1 MPVNWKVNMVISA
14 LVTVGAY
21 FAADT
26 FLEFKW
32 WVDVIIA
39 LFFGGIVNQLIL
51 RDKEEDS
58 EIEVVPGLTLQELKD
73 TQALGRDWTQKL
85 EKLARQLDRVRPDT
99 AAKIRDISATVSTL
113 FTNFEQDPKD
123 LTTNNARR
131 LINDH
136 LPRAHKFLA
145 AYTGLAA
152 AGRLTGNEQAKL
164 ADMENKVT
172 TIRESFSRH
181 LEAFRNNDF
190 TQLQVEGQSME
201 TIYNIDI

>member
-1 MPVNWKVNMVISA
+1 MAVNWKINMVISA

-21 FAADT
+21 FAAES

-51 RDKEEDS
+51 RDKKDDS
-58 EIEVVPGLTLQELKD
+58 QIEVVPGLTRQELKE
-73 TQALGRDWTQKL
+73 TLALGRDWAKKL
-85 EKLARQLDRVRPDT
+85 ETLARQLDRQRPDM
-99 AAKIRDISATVSTL
+99 AAKTRDIASTVSTL

-136 LPRAHKFLA
+136 LPRAHKFLT
-145 AYTGLAA
+145 AYAGLAL
-152 AGRLTGNEQAKL
+152 AGHLTDNEQAGLKE
-164 ADMENKVT
+164 MENKIT
-172 TIRESFSRH
+172 TIRESFSKH

-201 TIYNIDI
+201 TIYNLDI

>member
-1 MPVNWKVNMVISA
+1 MQVNWKVNMIISA
-14 LVTVGAY
+14 LVTMGAY

-26 FLEFKW
+26 ILEFKW

-51 RDKEEDS
+51 RDKKEDS
-58 EIEVVPGLTLQELKD
+58 EIEVVPGLTRQELKD
-73 TQALGRDWTQKL
+73 TLALGRNWTNMI
-85 EKLARQLDRVRPDT
+85 EKLAKELDRTHPET
-99 AAKIRDISATVSTL
+99 AVKVRDIAGTVSAL
-113 FTNFEQDPKD
+113 FINFEKDPKD

-131 LINDH
+131 LIYDH
-136 LPRAHKFLA
+136 LPRAHNFLI
-145 AYTGLAA
+145 AYAGLALA
-152 AGRLTGNEQAKL
+152 ERLTDNEQAKL

-172 TIRESFSRH
+172 IIRESFSRH

-201 TIYNIDI
+201 TIYNLDI

>member
-1 MPVNWKVNMVISA
+1 MQVNWKVNMVISA
-14 LVTVGAY
+14 MVTVGAY

-51 RDKEEDS
+51 RDKKEDS
-58 EIEVVPGLTLQELKD
+58 EIEVVPGLTRQELKEKL
-73 TQALGRDWTQKL
+73 TLGRDWTKMI
-85 EKLARQLDRVRPDT
+85 EKLARELDRTHPET
-99 AAKIRDISATVSTL
+99 AAKVRDITGTVSAL
-113 FTNFEQDPKD
+113 FTNFEKDPKD

-131 LINDH
+131 LLNDH
-136 LPRAHKFLA
+136 LPRAHKFLT
-145 AYTGLAA
+145 AYAGLALA
-152 AGRLTGNEQAKL
+152 ERLTDNEQAKL
-164 ADMENKVT
+164 ADMENKVS
-172 TIRESFSRH
+172 TIQESFSRH

-201 TIYNIDI
+201 TIYNLDI